1 MVAGLLSQ
9 APREADSSRWVLAA
23 LSDFNGQLQARD
35 IIRFLRDA
43 THSVGK
49 EVYSDRILMPLDIRG
64 AVQKSSKEKLD
75 EVAQEV
81 SVLDPVFEKLR
92 NVPKHEKLLPFTRET
107 ISLNAQ
113 EESLMIQHGFLAKDG
128 DRYYL
133 TEIIRHALGYSYV
146 GGARPK
152 VLSLLL
158 RQ

>member
-1 MVAGLLSQ
+1 MGKPNS
-9 APREADSSRWVLAA
+9 READSSRWVLAA

-43 THSVGK
+43 THSAGK
-49 EVYSDRILMPLDIRG
+49 EVYNDRIIMPLDIRS
-64 AVQKSSKEKLD
+64 AVKNSSKVKLD

-81 SVLDPVFEKLR
+81 SVLGPAFEKLR
-92 NVPKHEKLLPFTRET
+92 NVPQDKKLLPFTREKFM
-107 ISLNAQ
+107 LNAQ
-113 EESLMIQHGFLAKDG
+113 EESLMVQHGFLAKEG

-133 TEIIRHALGYSYV
+133 PEIIRHALGYSYE